1 MAVEDDVRRRIGRRA
16 QLLCIWCGPVML
28 VSVLVGLVVVAGY
41 IPGPH
46 PTASA
51 AAIKDQ
57 YVDNLGGIRAGL
69 ILFTGGIALLVPWG
83 AAIVS
88 QTRRIDLGT
97 PVLTQTQTIS
107 VAVATMIGLLAGIAW
122 AVAAFRP
129 AGISPETTRAFNDLG
144 WVFFIF
150 DWSPFAVWYLAVGLQ
165 IMMDPSDAPIFPRW
179 SGWLSIWTAVLSVPG
194 GAMLFFK
201 TGPLAF
207 NGLLGLYIPLAVFFI
222 WIVTFTV
229 LARRAINREAAPEK
243 ASAERQLVPA

>member
-1 MAVEDDVRRRIGRRA
+1 MGGGHEHRRLIRRRA
-16 QLLCIWCGPVML
+16 QLICLWCGPVML
-28 VSVLVGLVVVAGY
+28 VSVAVGVIVLAGF

-57 YVDNLGGIRAGL
+57 YLDNLGGIRAGL
-69 ILFTGGIALLVPWG
+69 CLFAGGIALLVPWG

-88 QTRRIDLGT
+88 QTRRIDIGT
-97 PVLTQTQTIS
+97 PVFTQTQTMC
-107 VAVATMIGLLAGIAW
+107 VAIATMIGLLAGIAW

-165 IMMDPSDAPIFPRW
+165 IMMDPYEEPIFPRW
-179 SGWLSIWTAVLSVPG
+179 SGWLSIWTAVLSAPG

-222 WIVTFTV
+222 WIVAFTV
-229 LARRAINREAAPEK
+229 LARRAINREAAAVPDEP
-243 ASAERQLVPA
+243 ALVNA